1 MKASIKGWE
10 VSCSL
15 QDRLYEKLEEGN
27 VDIPG
32 NRMLSQVSEVGIG
45 TVWAVWT
52 ETFNVKG
59 AFGVDMRNAVEQKGR
74 GRFGRILK
82 PRGGLV

>member
-1 MKASIKGWE
+1 
-10 VSCSL
+10 
-15 QDRLYEKLEEGN
+15 
-27 VDIPG
+27 
-32 NRMLSQVSEVGIG
+32 MLSQVSKVGIG
-45 TVWAVWT
+45 TVWAVRT

-82 PRGGLV
+82 PTGVLD

>member
-1 MKASIKGWE
+1 MYKELA
-10 VSCSL
+10 
-15 QDRLYEKLEEGN
+15 EGN

-32 NRMLSQVSEVGIG
+32 KRMLSQVSKVGIG
-45 TVWAVWT
+45 TVWAVRT

-82 PRGGLV
+82 PTGGLD